1 MHFIIGK
8 SKKEIGDKAGEA
20 ILSLVKANPSA
31 ILGLAT
37 GSSPLEI
44 YDRLARGYKEGVSF
58 AKVKSFNLDEYIA
71 CPIKSETYRSFM
83 ESNLFSKIDVERA
96 NTNFPDD
103 KDPSSYDKKI
113 EEAGGVD
120 LQVLGIGRNGHIGFN
135 EPFTPR
141 DSFTHIIP
149 LTQSTREANARFFM
163 NNIDMVPTEAV
174 SMGLA
179 TIMKAKKIL
188 LIANDVSKAEPI
200 ATLLR
205 GEDNLSCPA
214 SVLLSHPDCDIYLT
228 EDVFEAAKALNERA

>member
-1 MHFIIGK
+1 MRFIIGK

-20 ILSLVKANPSA
+20 ILDLVKVNPSA
-31 ILGLAT
+31 VLGLAT

-44 YDRLARGYKEGVSF
+44 YDRLARGYQEGVSF

-83 ESNLFSKIDVERA
+83 ESNLFSKIDIDRA

-141 DSFTHIIP
+141 DSSTHIIP

-163 NNIDMVPTEAV
+163 NDIDMVPTKAV

-188 LIANDVSKAEPI
+188 LIANDISKAEPI
-200 ATLLR
+200 AALLR

-228 EDVFEAAKALNERA
+228 EDVYEAAKSLNERA